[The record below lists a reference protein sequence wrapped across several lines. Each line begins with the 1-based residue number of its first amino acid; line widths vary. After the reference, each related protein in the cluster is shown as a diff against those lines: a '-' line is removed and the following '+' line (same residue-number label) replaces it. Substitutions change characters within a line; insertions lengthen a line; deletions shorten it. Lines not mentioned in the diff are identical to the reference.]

1 MILSGSVI
9 LAFWDCILWLLGT
22 RNGLQVRW
30 SESIGFY
37 KILPRTSGEIWKSSP
52 YRNLLCVICSL
63 SLHLLHGFNSS
74 MQSVG
79 FNNKYSKALHKLG
92 YAYAIVIPVGFIF
105 IALFHHFNHIQL

>member
-1 MILSGSVI
+1 
-9 LAFWDCILWLLGT
+9 
-22 RNGLQVRW
+22 
-30 SESIGFY
+30 
-37 KILPRTSGEIWKSSP
+37 
-52 YRNLLCVICSL
+52 L

-105 IALFHHFNHIQL
+105 IALFHHFNH